1 MSIKQGDW
9 MSKFIINKG
18 MSNEFII
25 TIKQNGTT
33 LPMAIEAGD
42 TFEVK
47 LVKLSDGTTVA
58 NPTTSV
64 HDAPNGK
71 IKIVFSQLEA
81 DALVAERGD
90 RADYYYS
97 KPMYKLIIDCVT
109 ANNGKFVAKVA
120 KVYVE

>member
-1 MSIKQGDW
+1 MYIKQGDW
-9 MSKFIINKG
+9 MSKFVINKG

-33 LPMAIEAGD
+33 LPMAIEAWD
-42 TFEVK
+42 TFVVK
-47 LVKLSDGTTVA
+47 LVKLSDGITVA

-64 HDAPNGK
+64 HDALNGK

-97 KPMYKLIIDCVT
+97 KPMYKLVIDCVT